1 MNELRHASLE
11 KEALA
16 IVDAV
21 KKWAHPQTGRRFKI
35 VTDQSEADKAGM
47 SWLISPIQYI
57 CIYFHE
63 KKWFC
68 TCFEEILQGS
78 AWDINAH

>member
-1 MNELRHASLE
+1 MNELRHVSLE

-21 KKWAHPQTGRRFKI
+21 KKWAHPPTGRRFKI

-47 SWLISPIQYI
+47 S
-57 CIYFHE
+57 
-63 KKWFC
+63 
-68 TCFEEILQGS
+68 
-78 AWDINAH
+78 